1 MLLDTLISGKL
12 KVLTH
17 ELLERRQGEE
27 SHGEV
32 LPHAHPYH
40 LAPLV
45 LVLAL
50 HVHSRRLTLTAH
62 VRTEQK
68 SIHDEVES

>member
-1 MLLDTLISGKL
+1 MLLDTMPFGEL
-12 KVLTH
+12 KVPTY
-17 ELLERRQGEE
+17 ELLERGQGKE

-50 HVHSRRLTLTAH
+50 HVHSRGLTLTAH

-68 SIHDEVES
+68 SIHGEVEF